1 MTPSIHNAPGS
12 QTSDTQLTELVKQAR
27 DGKRL
32 AFDQL
37 IDRYQGDIH
46 RMIYYRIRAR
56 MDAEDLTQD
65 VFIRAYRSIS
75 RLREPERFRGWL
87 YRIAVNRVNDYLR
100 KKRVRSIFKSSDEGV
115 DIQPDAD
122 QIREQPE
129 ALEQVLKEDFWRQV
143 GRIAKKLSKMER
155 EVFMLRFFDNL
166 NINEIAQILKKSE
179 STVKTHLYRALAKFK
194 KEKGCPQCRSQKERL
209 ENELARLGQL
219 AEHYAPEPHR
229 RITVAEQKVRA
240 PFFNR
245 GFAFSAAAVAAV
257 IIVVWA
263 TFLIRSQ
270 QQGSIGN
277 LAQNM
282 IEAERLMMEIDV
294 LVENA
299 LPQVYLDIVGETNL
313 NLDQDF
319 LDFLIPTSDDPTRIS
334 ALAKKG
340 SKLC

>member
-1 MTPSIHNAPGS
+1 MNIHNPNKSHLGENDILQAVID
-12 QTSDTQLTELVKQAR
+12 DT
-27 DGKRL
+27 
-32 AFDQL
+32 
-37 IDRYQGDIH
+37 
-46 RMIYYRIRAR
+46 
-56 MDAEDLTQD
+56 DL
-65 VFIRAYRSIS
+65 S
-75 RLREPERFRGWL
+75 
-87 YRIAVNRVNDYLR
+87 
-100 KKRVRSIFKSSDEGV
+100 
-115 DIQPDAD
+115 
-122 QIREQPE
+122 
-129 ALEQVLKEDFWRQV
+129 
-143 GRIAKKLSKMER
+143 
-155 EVFMLRFFDNL
+155 ML
-166 NINEIAQILKKSE
+166 QQQ
-179 STVKTHLYRALAKFK
+179 HLQ
-194 KEKGCPQCRSQKERL
+194 ECSQCRSQKERL

-219 AEHYAPEPHR
+219 AEHYAPEPQR
-229 RITVAEQKVRA
+229 RVTVAEQKVRA
-240 PFFNR
+240 PFFNK

-282 IEAERLMMEIDV
+282 VEAERLMTEIDV

-319 LDFLIPTSDDPTRIS
+319 LDFLIPTSDDAPRVS